1 MTKASSS
8 YLADAPIFII
18 DRQSLDILDVN
29 QQAIDFYGYSYQR
42 LCSMNIGD
50 LGRPKSEKGI
60 VSGIKENDQ
69 ELDCIWEHQ
78 NKDGEMVNIRFTHHI
93 INFRKG
99 EAIFAVVH
107 EDRKQVMERASPSSL
122 NKSKEASEGRP
133 AIVGTILDLT
143 EDNVM
148 SKRYQASV
156 ESFRDLFNSIS
167 DAICIL
173 DKEACFL
180 TVNGG
185 AMKMFGYDYD
195 EFIGK
200 KPAFLTADDQITPE
214 QTKKIIRKS
223 LKGTTQHF
231 KGWLRR
237 KKGGVFPAEL
247 VVNPCNY
254 MGEEAVTVV
263 IRDVSEQHEVEEE
276 LRKSK
281 EKFRQLYQ
289 NAPIGIALMDK
300 NKRVKQVNKAFT
312 NIFGYDANQL
322 SGKNIDN
329 IIVPDGEEWKAYEL
343 SEAVFSGQTGQAV
356 SKREDKN
363 GCIIDTLIYGVPVIV
378 EDETI
383 AIYGLYVDITDR
395 IEAEEKVK
403 ESLREKEVL
412 LSEIHHRVKNNLAVI
427 SGLLELQAYSTDS
440 RPAVDALKESQM
452 RINTIAIIH
461 EKLYQHEDLAAIAFD
476 SYLKELTGVIV
487 GSLHEGSTEIDIDID
502 ADPIELTINQA
513 IPCGLILNE
522 LLTNAYKHAFSDSRK
537 GNITVLL
544 QRNGTTVTLSV
555 YDDGSGRA
563 SDLNAEENDSLGV
576 QLIQTLSAQLGGTPQ
591 YRDREPGIE
600 FELTF
605 DLEEA

>member
-1 MTKASSS
+1 SSLKYDTQGNVVS
-8 YLADAPIFII
+8 VHILVTDITDQMEIQDLLHVLSEKSQVGVYLIQGGVFQYINPRCSRIF
-18 DRQSLDILDVN
+18 
-29 QQAIDFYGYSYQR
+29 GYSKEETEGILGPEKVIHPDDLKMARKHIADRITGRKKTVEYQVR
-42 LCSMNIGD
+42 CLTRN
-50 LGRPKSEKGI
+50 
-60 VSGIKENDQ
+60 N
-69 ELDCIWEHQ
+69 ELIY
-78 NKDGEMVNIRFTHHI
+78 VHI
-93 INFRKG
+93 HGTSVQHK
-99 EAIFAVVH
+99 
-107 EDRKQVMERASPSSL
+107 
-122 NKSKEASEGRP
+122 GRP
-133 AIVGTILDLT
+133 AIVGTILDVT

-180 TVNGG
+180 TVNDG

-200 KPAFLTADDQITPE
+200 KPALLTADDQITPE

-231 KGWLRR
+231 KDWLRR

-300 NKRVKQVNKAFT
+300 NKKVKQVNKAFT

-487 GSLHEGSTEIDIDID
+487 GSLHEGS
-502 ADPIELTINQA
+502 
-513 IPCGLILNE
+513 
-522 LLTNAYKHAFSDSRK
+522 
-537 GNITVLL
+537 
-544 QRNGTTVTLSV
+544 
-555 YDDGSGRA
+555 
-563 SDLNAEENDSLGV
+563 
-576 QLIQTLSAQLGGTPQ
+576 
-591 YRDREPGIE
+591 
-600 FELTF
+600 
-605 DLEEA
+605 